1 MKGIDYVEN
10 YLMRE
15 KICKTNTLLTDE
27 DIQVIQDEAQKILTK
42 QKYPEYDVFI
52 DIFDELNN
60 VAIVAFQRSP
70 IENASLYTRNIVGEK
85 MLRKNEPA
93 VYRTFETSL
102 HSIDLLA
109 ITPENK
115 RIRQIVYPIRNRQ
128 QNIAVLII
136 EKPISELIKNEK
148 MTLISEQSIFKR
160 KYIMDEIS
168 QGVLYF
174 DEKGVLQDANEVAKK
189 LYKEFGYLDN
199 ILGMHYD
206 NLSIDFSTYEQMCYL
221 HLSEKVKDSLVKEV
235 FFDGKYF
242 ELKTIFVDDSLFV
255 SLIRDIT
262 DIKQKEVEIVDK
274 SVAIREIHHR
284 VKNNLQSVISLLRIQ
299 SRMSEHEETKR
310 VLTDSINRMMAI
322 SSTHELLSQQ
332 LSDDIALSEVIEKV
346 VYNIMRGYTG
356 ELDLSVNLALEP
368 IILSSDQTVTISMII
383 NELLQNCYDH
393 AFVGRTTGTIMIKV
407 EENQPHKVR
416 IQVIDDGVGFQ
427 ESSTRPSG
435 LGTQIIQGY
444 VKDKLRGTIEWKTGP
459 DGTETLIEF
468 MKK

>member
-1 MKGIDYVEN
+1 MI
-10 YLMRE
+10 E
-15 KICKTNTLLTDE
+15 KMCKTHTLLTKD
-27 DIQVIQDEAQKILTK
+27 DIFVIQEKAQKILVK
-42 QKYPEYDVFI
+42 QKYSEYDVFI

-60 VAIVAFQRSP
+60 VAIVAFQRAP
-70 IENASLYTRNIVGEK
+70 IENSSLYTRNIVGEK

-102 HSIDLLA
+102 ESIDLLA

-115 RIRQIVYPIRNRQ
+115 RIRQIVYPIRNREK
-128 QNIAVLII
+128 NIAVLII

-148 MTLISEQSIFKR
+148 ITLISEQSIFKR
-160 KYIMDEIS
+160 KYIMDEIA

-174 DEKGVLQDANEVAKK
+174 DEKGILQDANEVAKN
-189 LYKEFGYLDN
+189 LYQEFGYLDN

-206 NLSIDFSTYEQMCYL
+206 NLSIDFSTFKQMCYTHSL
-221 HLSEKVKDSLVKEV
+221 EKVKDSLVKEV
-235 FFDGKYF
+235 FFDEKYF

-299 SRMSEHEETKR
+299 SRMSEHEETKQ
-310 VLTDSINRMMAI
+310 VLADSINRMMAI

-346 VYNIMRGYTG
+346 VDNIVRGYTG
-356 ELDLSVNLALEP
+356 ELKLSVNLELEP
-368 IILSSDQTVTISMII
+368 IVLSSDQTVTISMII

-393 AFVGRTTGTIMIKV
+393 AFQGRLIGTITIKIV
-407 EENQPHKVR
+407 EEQPHKIC
-416 IQVIDDGVGFQ
+416 IQVIDDGVGFNKDANA
-427 ESSTRPSG
+427 SFSG

-444 VKDKLRGTIEWKTGP
+444 VKDKLRGTIEWQTGSN
-459 DGTETLIEF
+459 GTEILIEF